1 MESAPWTV
9 IAAIAVAV
17 VLLGILARFFF
28 RLLKHLLFALI
39 IGVIAAFI
47 WVQMQPSAPV
57 NPSIGKR
64 AYSSV
69 NGEFVGTVVAS
80 GEDPKLGAVWI
91 IQQPG
96 GYKVKYPKSFLQLRD
111 Q

>member
-9 IAAIAVAV
+9 IAAVAVAV
-17 VLLGILARFFF
+17 VLLGALARFFF
-28 RLLKHLLFALI
+28 RLLKHLLIAVI
-39 IGVIAAFI
+39 IGVLAAFI

-64 AYSSV
+64 AYSSA

-80 GEDPKLGAVWI
+80 GEDPKMGAVWI
-91 IQQPG
+91 IRQPG
-96 GYKVKYPKSFLQLRD
+96 GYEVKYPKHFLHLRD
-111 Q
+111 K